1 MSNSIMKIYNTLDKE
16 QVQFIQ
22 SKTIDTTNKLK
33 WWVDFLRPV
42 AQMDKLNDYRRK
54 KKSAGIILIII
65 LLVLSLFFGF
75 GYPMIFIVSII
86 MVVLLI
92 IQIKKV
98 NKLTSLDIGNHLR
111 MFLMPLIIVLK
122 EESDENAKA
131 HIKFDASSPVS
142 AKKLVKSIN
151 DTNKGYPKIKT
162 EIYNHPWLDADLL
175 LADGTIMKFDFNDLV
190 VKKRITKRGTS
201 GKIKTKNKIKIKH
214 NLCMK
219 ISFRKD
225 HYQVNNL
232 NNTFIYS
239 ETGEYHNFK
248 VKYKLIRYSLEEITI
263 FNDMLGMIS
272 SAYQNVKVI

>member
-22 SKTIDTTNKLK
+22 SKLIDATNKLK

-86 MVVLLI
+86 
-92 IQIKKV
+92 
-98 NKLTSLDIGNHLR
+98 
-111 MFLMPLIIVLK
+111 LMPLIIVLK

-263 FNDMLGMIS
+263 FNDTLGMIS